1 MLTGRRTKLA
11 IAVAILIVGVGAA
24 FLFRR
29 EEAAEKS
36 TAAKKT
42 ASPDVPARSSR
53 GSDLK
58 ASPAAEPSLAGRIEP
73 YGWDHKP
80 AERADQ
86 TMAERPTPT
95 FPGDSTLGPV
105 ASQPTSHERAAPERP
120 ASYATTSSGQKA
132 LVDNASKR
140 PTVNRPGEKGSAPL
154 PERSSNVFDRFANHG
169 PQPGLTAHGKRHKII
184 DGDTLAA
191 IAQRYLGAEER
202 YLDLF
207 EHNRDVLATPDLLPI
222 GKELRIP
229 PPDFVRPADPA
240 IESRSTGL
248 TAVAPPV
255 AAPQDFHRAPAPRS
269 TLSASAS
276 ANPSA
281 QQTYVVQAHDTLAL
295 IARKVYGDIGR
306 QSELMAANRQQLRT
320 PQDLRP
326 GMTLV
331 VPAPRRTPE

>member
-29 EEAAEKS
+29 EEPAETPTASRK
-36 TAAKKT
+36 TAA
-42 ASPDVPARSSR
+42 SDPSARSSR

-58 ASPAAEPSLAGRIEP
+58 APPAVEPSLAGRIEP

-80 AERADQ
+80 ADVGDQTAAERAATTAQ
-86 TMAERPTPT
+86 
-95 FPGDSTLGPV
+95 DSGSKLGPV
-105 ASQPTSHERAAPERP
+105 ALQPEGNSGGSSLQRP
-120 ASYATTSSGQKA
+120 ASYRSSAKGAGTQAETSP
-132 LVDNASKR
+132 KR
-140 PTVNRPGEKGSAPL
+140 QTVNRPSEPGSAALPARSSGVFERFADHRPL
-154 PERSSNVFDRFANHG
+154 PGAAA
-169 PQPGLTAHGKRHKII
+169 TGKRHKII

-191 IAQRYLGAEER
+191 IAQRYLGAEGR

-207 EHNRDVLATPDLLPI
+207 EHNRDVLATPELLPI

-229 PPDFVRPADPA
+229 PPDFVRPADSA
-240 IESRSTGL
+240 VESRSTGL
-248 TAVAPPV
+248 SAVAPLV
-255 AAPQDFHRAPAPRS
+255 AAPPDAARGPDVSS
-269 TLSASAS
+269 T
-276 ANPSA
+276 PSA
-281 QQTYVVQAHDTLAL
+281 FAPPSSSTETYIVQAHDTLAL

-320 PQDLRP
+320 PRDLRP

-331 VPAPRRTPE
+331 VPAPRKPE